1 MEVYLIRHT
10 TPVLT
15 EGLIYGHL
23 DVLLADS
30 FTAEKKLVINQLPKD
45 LDMVYSSPSLR
56 CTQLAT
62 VISQLYQKDAA
73 LRELNFGD
81 WEGKT
86 WGTID
91 RQECDIWMNDFV
103 NLSPPNGESMQQME
117 YRIMQFWNDLLQQ
130 PYQKV
135 AIITHGGVI
144 RILLAK
150 YRGIS
155 LKDSFSIQIAM
166 AEVIKVSVSSSSPLF
181 HLPNK

>member
-1 MEVYLIRHT
+1 
-10 TPVLT
+10 
-15 EGLIYGHL
+15 
-23 DVLLADS
+23 
-30 FTAEKKLVINQLPKD
+30 
-45 LDMVYSSPSLR
+45 
-56 CTQLAT
+56 
-62 VISQLYQKDAA
+62 
-73 LRELNFGD
+73 
-81 WEGKT
+81 
-86 WGTID
+86 
-91 RQECDIWMNDFV
+91 
-103 NLSPPNGESMQQME
+103 MQQME

-150 YRGIS
+150 FRGIS

>member
-10 TPVLT
+10 TPILT
-15 EGLIYGHL
+15 KGLIYGHL
-23 DVLLADS
+23 DVVLADS
-30 FTAEKKLVINQLPKD
+30 FSEEKEMVINQLPKD
-45 LDMVYSSPSLR
+45 IDAVYTSTSLR
-56 CTQLAT
+56 CTQLAA
-62 VISQLYQKDAA
+62 VISPVYQEDIA

-86 WGTID
+86 WDTVD
-91 RQECDIWMNDFV
+91 RQECDRWMNDFV
-103 NLSPPNGESMQQME
+103 NLSPPNGETMQQME
-117 YRIMQFWNDLLQQ
+117 YRIMQFWKNLLLQ

-155 LKDSFSIQIAM
+155 LKDSFSIEVAM
-166 AEVIKVSVSSSSPLF
+166 AEVIKLPVSDL
-181 HLPNK
+181 